1 MSSDKRTLCHLHH
14 TTSRN
19 IWCSC
24 PSIGSVNERN
34 SEGNQGRRWWRAD
47 SSDLQLNDSLGSL
60 EHFPEK
66 WTPVFRKEMRPSI
79 ESRARSCPRPR
90 RILLNLFGT
99 RSSGHRPTIIR
110 SPRRRGRA
118 ALAHLEA
125 GRHRRG
131 ANTRMASGASA
142 ANCAAYLRTFST
154 MPEPQR

>member
-47 SSDLQLNDSLGSL
+47 SSDLQLNDGLGSL

-99 RSSGHRPTIIR
+99 RSS
-110 SPRRRGRA
+110 A
-118 ALAHLEA
+118 ACGFPSGTEGASIEA
-125 GRHRRG
+125 GSTEGRVIDDRG
-131 ANTRMASGASA
+131 E
-142 ANCAAYLRTFST
+142 CCL
-154 MPEPQR
+154 